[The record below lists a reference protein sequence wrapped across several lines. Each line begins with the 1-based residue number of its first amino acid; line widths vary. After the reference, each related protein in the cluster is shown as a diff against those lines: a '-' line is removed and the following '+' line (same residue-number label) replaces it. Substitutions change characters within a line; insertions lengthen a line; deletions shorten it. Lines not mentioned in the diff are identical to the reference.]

1 VDGTERSGVHI
12 VEGDLDASGLRFAV
26 VVSRFNGFITERLL
40 DGAIDTLL
48 RHGARAQDVTVV
60 RVPGAWEIPQAA
72 ARIVELGQHDA
83 IVALGCLMRGD
94 TIHFDLI
101 AGEVAKGLMALGTRG
116 TAVAFGV
123 LTTDGLEQSVHRAG
137 AKYGNKGGE
146 AALAAIEQARLFRV
160 LAGEPSRTAAMG
172 TVVAL
177 SERPRRS
184 RSAARPRT
192 RPKHKPRTK

>member
-1 VDGTERSGVHI
+1 MAPVDGTERTGVHI

-40 DGAIDTLL
+40 DGALDVLL
-48 RHGARAQDVTVV
+48 RHGARVQDVTVV

-72 ARIVELGQHDA
+72 ARIVELGGHDA

-137 AKYGNKGGE
+137 AKFGNKGGE
-146 AALAAIEQARLFRV
+146 AALAAIEQARLHRV
-160 LAGEPSRTAAMG
+160 LGEARRAPSPKIVAA
-172 TVVAL
+172 A
-177 SERPRRS
+177 ERPRASRARPSS
-184 RSAARPRT
+184 RSKP
-192 RPKHKPRTK
+192 RPKSR

>member
-1 VDGTERSGVHI
+1 MDGAAGTPPGAGTRV
-12 VEGDLDASGLRFAV
+12 VEGDLDATGLRFAV

-40 DGAIDTLL
+40 DGALDVLL
-48 RHGARAQDVTVV
+48 RHGARNEDVTVV

-72 ARIVELGQHDA
+72 ARIVERGDVDA

-137 AKYGNKGGE
+137 AKLGNKGAE
-146 AALAAIEQARLFRV
+146 AALAAIEQARLHRI
-160 LAGEPSRTAAMG
+160 LAEAPASTPARTRATARRKS
-172 TVVAL
+172 A
-177 SERPRRS
+177 PRS
-184 RSAARPRT
+184 RRR
-192 RPKHKPRTK
+192 K

>member
-40 DGAIDTLL
+40 DGALDVLL
-48 RHGARAQDVTVV
+48 RHGARAEDVTVV

-72 ARIVELGQHDA
+72 ARIVDLGRHDA

-146 AALAAIEQARLFRV
+146 AALAAIEQARLHRV
-160 LAGEPSRTAAMG
+160 LAGDSRKASPTIVAA
-172 TVVAL
+172 
-177 SERPRRS
+177 S
-184 RSAARPRT
+184 ARPRASRP
-192 RPKHKPRTK
+192 RPKPRSR